1 MAGLTS
7 LNLRF
12 ASSTGGCIAP
22 LGMQRNSKSSPPWAK
37 RGPIV
42 LVGMMGVG
50 KSTVGRRLASR
61 LGAPFIDADEEIEKA
76 AGMTIAEMFERYG
89 EAHFR
94 DGERRVIS
102 RLMDGVPKIIATGG
116 GAFMQ
121 DETRALILDHATAV
135 WMDADIDILVDRVSR
150 REGRPLLKDRDPRV
164 VLTEL
169 AELRN
174 PVYAL
179 APIHVKSAAAPHE
192 TTVDQ
197 ILEAL
202 NLWQS

>member
-1 MAGLTS
+1 
-7 LNLRF
+7 
-12 ASSTGGCIAP
+12 
-22 LGMQRNSKSSPPWAK
+22 MQRNSKSSPPWAK

-135 WMDADIDILVDRVSR
+135 WLDADIDILVDRVSR

-169 AELRN
+169 AERRN

-192 TTVDQ
+192 TTVDH

>member
-1 MAGLTS
+1 
-7 LNLRF
+7 
-12 ASSTGGCIAP
+12 
-22 LGMQRNSKSSPPWAK
+22 MQRNSKSSPPWAK

-135 WMDADIDILVDRVSR
+135 WLDADIDILVDRVSR

-179 APIHVKSAAAPHE
+179 APIHVKSAVAPHE
-192 TTVDQ
+192 TTVDH